1 MESERWA
8 ARALLVSPKREILLM
23 RIQIPGTKRLV
34 WITPG
39 GGLHDGEDAE
49 PALRRELEEETGL
62 TDVPIGP
69 EVWTR
74 TSTFR
79 WLGVEITRHERFF
92 WIPIDHFEPT
102 ADRMPHELERD
113 IFDGFRWWPIDEIHT
128 SRERFAP
135 RSLGDRLREL
145 LEAGPPPRP
154 IDVGL

>member
-1 MESERWA
+1 
-8 ARALLVSPKREILLM
+8 M
-23 RIQIPGTKRLV
+23 RIEIPRTKRLV

-39 GGLHDGEDAE
+39 GGILDGEDTE

-79 WLGVEITRHERFF
+79 FVDDEITQHERYF
-92 WIPIDHFEPT
+92 WIPINRFEPS
-102 ADRMPHELERD
+102 ADRMPEELEREV
-113 IFDGFRWWPIDEIHT
+113 FDGFRWWPIDEIRR
-128 SRERFAP
+128 SRELFAP

-145 LEAGPPPRP
+145 LDRGLPRTP